1 MGGDYVRQ
9 GAETSSI
16 LFLVLYSIGYD
27 VKSCHNYAMVNIL
40 ICSTIYT
47 YHSWHI
53 SSLCALVR
61 NVSLLVL
68 IISFLLLSFASCW
81 CFTTTDI
88 CVPYFPTLQ
97 FKKKCMMCLLFKV
110 YSKLFQIWSSRK
122 ADEGYHL
129 LFFSDR
135 VTSTFHF
142 LVLCTISCTTVIPY
156 LYCMYEGITF
166 FDAVSGCKSYQA
178 VLILSCTVNDECE
191 R

>member
-1 MGGDYVRQ
+1 MGGDYVSQ
-9 GAETSSI
+9 GVETSNI
-16 LFLVLYSIGYD
+16 LFLVLYSIGYG
-27 VKSCHNYAMVNIL
+27 VKLCHIYAMVNIL

-53 SSLCALVR
+53 SSFCALVR
-61 NVSLLVL
+61 NISLLVL
-68 IISFLLLSFASCW
+68 IINFLLPRVGVLPP
-81 CFTTTDI
+81 DI

-97 FKKKCMMCLLFKV
+97 YKKKNYMMCLLFKV
-110 YSKLFQIWSSRK
+110 YSKLFQVWSSRK
-122 ADEGYHL
+122 ADEGFHL
-129 LFFSDR
+129 PFFSAR
-135 VTSTFHF
+135 VTSTFNF

-156 LYCMYEGITF
+156 LSCMYEGNTF

>member
-1 MGGDYVRQ
+1 
-9 GAETSSI
+9 
-16 LFLVLYSIGYD
+16 
-27 VKSCHNYAMVNIL
+27 MVNIL

-53 SSLCALVR
+53 SSFCALVR

-68 IISFLLLSFASCW
+68 IISFLLPRVGVLPPLIFVCHT
-81 CFTTTDI
+81 FQL
-88 CVPYFPTLQ
+88 YN
-97 FKKKCMMCLLFKV
+97 KKNCMTCLLFKV
-110 YSKLFQIWSSRK
+110 YSKLFQVWSSRK
-122 ADEGYHL
+122 ANKGFYL
-129 LFFSDR
+129 PFFSDR
-135 VTSTFHF
+135 ITSTFHF

-166 FDAVSGCKSYQA
+166 FYAVSGCKSYQA